1 MIDLDKWKEIYSTL
15 VRNKLRTAVTAFGVA
30 WGIMMLIIM
39 LGAGVG
45 LENGVKREFF
55 GIATNRVFIWGRHTT
70 LPYNGFKKGRRIQY
84 TNNDTDA
91 LSSNIPEIEY
101 LSPGSQLGGW
111 RGANNVRFGNK
122 IGAFNINGF
131 LPVAKKVYLF
141 KIPHGRFI
149 NDRDIDEKRK
159 VAIIGQR
166 VWEVLFDE
174 GEAIGQY
181 IEVQG
186 VYFKVVGIFQSS
198 RSGDHANEENQAVYI
213 PLSTLQQAFNRGIKV
228 GYYAIIAKTNT
239 PASLVEEKAKRILAK
254 RHNVHP
260 DDMRAIGSFNAEK
273 DFQKSQRIF
282 IGVRYLSWF
291 VGVFTLL
298 AGIIG
303 ISNIMLI
310 IIKERTKEIG
320 IRRAIGARP
329 IDIMSQIILEAFTL
343 TASAGM
349 LGFMIGIF
357 IVEQMGKLIEAS
369 AFANPGVDI
378 QVALIALF
386 ILIISGILAGILP
399 AYRAIKIRPI
409 EALHLE

>member
-1 MIDLDKWKEIYSTL
+1 
-15 VRNKLRTAVTAFGVA
+15 V
-30 WGIMMLIIM
+30 
-39 LGAGVG
+39 
-45 LENGVKREFF
+45 
-55 GIATNRVFIWGRHTT
+55 
-70 LPYNGFKKGRRIQY
+70 
-84 TNNDTDA
+84 
-91 LSSNIPEIEY
+91 
-101 LSPGSQLGGW
+101 
-111 RGANNVRFGNK
+111 
-122 IGAFNINGF
+122 
-131 LPVAKKVYLF
+131 
-141 KIPHGRFI
+141 
-149 NDRDIDEKRK
+149 
-159 VAIIGQR
+159 IGQR

-181 IEVQG
+181 IEAQG

-273 DFQKSQRIF
+273 DFQKSLRIF

-409 EALHLE
+409 EALHLQ